1 MARTKLTD
9 KQKKKIIADYMENGN
24 YRETARINS
33 VAVDTVRRIILK
45 NKNNQDFVKKSA
57 EKKEENTKD
66 ILEYMDSIVKDQKEV
81 INLSLQVLKDKLSSP
96 DLFTNIR
103 DVAIVYG
110 TIFDKALKYKEMKLR
125 EIEIEQKKKE
135 NSTDK
140 INANILNIANL
151 LNNPMPNRSEKDV
164 Q

>member
-45 NKNNQDFVKKSA
+45 NKNNQDFIKKST

-125 EIEIEQKKKE
+125 EEEMKYKNTTTQETLDKLDDLLEAQK
-135 NSTDK
+135 
-140 INANILNIANL
+140 NAY
-151 LNNPMPNRSEKDV
+151 MD
-164 Q
+164 

>member
-9 KQKKKIIADYMENGN
+9 KKRKKIIADYTEIGSYN
-24 YRETARINS
+24 EVARING
-33 VAVDTVRRIILK
+33 VARNTVKNVVLK
-45 NKNNQDFVKKSA
+45 NKDVAKMCQA
-57 EKKEENTKD
+57 KKEENTKD
-66 ILEYMDSIVKDQKEV
+66 ILQYMDNIVEKQKK
-81 INLSLQVLKDKLSSP
+81 IIDLSLDVLEEKLSNP
-96 DLFTNIR
+96 DFFTNIR

-110 TIFDKALKYKEMKLR
+110 TIFDKSLKYKEMKLR
-125 EIEIEQKKKE
+125 EMEIEQKKKE